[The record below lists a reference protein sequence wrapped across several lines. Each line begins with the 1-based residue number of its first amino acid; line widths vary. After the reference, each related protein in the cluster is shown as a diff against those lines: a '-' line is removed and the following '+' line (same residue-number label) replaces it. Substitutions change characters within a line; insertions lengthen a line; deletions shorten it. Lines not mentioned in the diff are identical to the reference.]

1 MERTKLAVGDE
12 TLDFQFDGK
21 TIKVVTRPADDE
33 QLARLFQ
40 LSDSPTWNDSSPM
53 SDDEVA
59 AVVRGLIEQAGRK
72 GEKAEVAGVPPA
84 AALSFPDDSRVFVSP
99 VEPISFSL
107 PGSPSGLILHMDEKG
122 DGHIWALA
130 DERVKL
136 GCEGMWWI
144 VDTLIE
150 ALEQPVAASRWPRF
164 LTLGSSLGGPAVQAS
179 MEAGDLG
186 IGIVWR
192 RLRSGV
198 VEEIVAV
205 QELSY
210 ERVDGWLRLLRP
222 IRDDLSR
229 QRVHRQRLKAA
240 RQADRWA
247 RALERWSN

>member
-12 TLDFQFDGK
+12 TLDFKFDGK
-21 TIKVVTRPADDE
+21 TIKVVTRPADNE

-40 LSDSPTWNDSSPM
+40 LSEGPTWNDSSPM

-59 AVVRGLIEQAGRK
+59 AVVRGLIEQARKK

-84 AALSFPDDSRVFVSP
+84 AALSFPDDSRVYVSP

-122 DGHIWALA
+122 DGHMWALA

-150 ALEQPVAASRWPRF
+150 ALEQPAAASCWRRF

-179 MEAGDLG
+179 LEAGDLG
-186 IGIVWR
+186 VAIVWR
-192 RLRSGV
+192 RLRSGM
-198 VEEIVAV
+198 VEEVVAV

-222 IRDDLSR
+222 VRDDLSR
-229 QRVHRQRLKAA
+229 RRVHRQRLTAA

-247 RALERWSN
+247 RALEHWSN